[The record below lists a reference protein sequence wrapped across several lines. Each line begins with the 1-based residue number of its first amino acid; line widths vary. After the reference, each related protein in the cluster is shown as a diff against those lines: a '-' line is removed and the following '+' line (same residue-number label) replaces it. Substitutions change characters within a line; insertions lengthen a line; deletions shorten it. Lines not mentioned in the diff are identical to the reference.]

1 MPVLD
6 ESTHRLAGVFSDYR
20 FKQQVQ
26 CGLKGCRQR
35 HNHGYWVVTE
45 DGIETNIGGDC
56 GASFFPEF
64 EAQRDDYTER
74 RARQEAIERFTELRT
89 ATHKIEHAVR
99 QIMLHSADGMDWVR
113 KCRAALHDLVG
124 QESFRR
130 LEFLQR
136 RGLIEVVVERERSDA
151 EVDQLWEMNGRRRSK
166 EQYRIEQRVAGSLA
180 NAQWTFFDYR
190 QELVKGVLDHLVK
203 LRDKDPQ
210 VLSTSSVKRLIRPLS
225 GWEAQVRVAHSMTES
240 CREFFADRN
249 LELLSLWVKD
259 AGSKRRLQEFV
270 QRGSRDRLLKLAET
284 QLAA

>member
-1 MPVLD
+1 M
-6 ESTHRLAGVFSDYR
+6 
-20 FKQQVQ
+20 
-26 CGLKGCRQR
+26 KGCRQR

-74 RARQEAIERFTELRT
+74 RAREEAIERFNELRLGS
-89 ATHKIEHAVR
+89 HKIENSIR
-99 QIMLHSADGMDWVR
+99 QIMLYAADGMDWV
-113 KCRAALHDLVG
+113 KKGRAALQDVVG
-124 QESFRR
+124 QESFRK

-136 RGLIEVVVERERSDA
+136 RGLIEVIVERERSDA

-166 EQYRIEQRVAGSLA
+166 EQYCIEQRVAGSLA
-180 NAQWTFFDYR
+180 NAHWTYYDYR

-210 VLSTSSVKRLIRPLS
+210 VLSTSTIQRSVRPLS
-225 GWEAQVRVAHSMTES
+225 GWQAKVTEAQSMAEQ
-240 CREFFADRN
+240 CREFFSDRN
-249 LELLSLWVKD
+249 LEMLALWVKD
-259 AGSKRRLQEFV
+259 AASKRRLQEFM
-270 QRGSRDRLLKLAET
+270 QRGARDRLLKLSAE